1 MTDITKFPKESYVF
15 LVDSSNRNKTIYPN
29 SNQYTI
35 EFNTPFHH
43 VIAFEV
49 LRCHLQRS
57 EYNIDEGNNV
67 FEYICDYKLIPDPQD
82 PQKEITVKDG
92 MTRTIIIPPGDYN
105 LPRLIGYLNDQ
116 LTGGIQIQATTTPYN
131 LSDKVTFTRDVC
143 DNNGFRIVNNPFSL
157 AMGFHTVL
165 TSDDVGE
172 GRHELTSDGR
182 VDLTGYNNIVFIRC
196 KEIEQLVFRER
207 FNESHIHSGMG
218 YVRLATTST
227 NEETLNFFEPFP
239 ARELSLPL
247 PRLKRISFALETT
260 RGELYNTRGLNHQI
274 LCRVTYH
281 KPPRGH
287 E

>member
-1 MTDITKFPKESYVF
+1 MEVTKFPKESYVF
-15 LVDSSNRNKTIYPN
+15 MVDSSNRNKSIYPN

-35 EFNTPFHH
+35 EFNTPFHN

-57 EYNIDEGNNV
+57 EYNIDEANNT
-67 FEYICDYKLIPDPQD
+67 FEYKCEYKM
-82 PQKEITVKDG
+82 ESENCVKDG
-92 MTRTIIIPPGDYN
+92 LVRTITIPPGDYN
-105 LPRLIGYLNDQ
+105 LPRLIGYLNEH
-116 LTGGIQIQATTTPYN
+116 LTGGITIQATTIPYN
-131 LSDKVTFTRDVC
+131 LSDKVTFTRDAC
-143 DNNGFRIVNNPFSL
+143 NDNTFHIIPNPCSL
-157 AMGFHTVL
+157 ALGFHSML
-165 TSDDVGE
+165 TSHDTGDGV
-172 GRHELTSDGR
+172 HELTSDGR

-207 FNESHIHSGMG
+207 FNEQHIHSGMG
-218 YVRLATTST
+218 YVRLASTST
-227 NEETLNFFEPFP
+227 NEETLNFYEPFP
-239 ARELSLPL
+239 ARELALPL

-274 LCRVTYH
+274 VCRVTYH